1 MRLTKNQTKNY
12 KKYYVVYR
20 ILDLS
25 NKKSYI
31 GAHKIRFQNE
41 DDGYICS
48 SKLVLALFYK
58 NPKNF
63 KKTIL
68 ARFSTAREADRFEK
82 KSIKKYD
89 SFRNGYN
96 RTKDGGPYRAG
107 RNVRK
112 INGKYYVIRRKQ

>member
-12 KKYYVVYR
+12 KKYYIVYR

-82 KSIKKYD
+82 KSIKKDD

-112 INGKYYVIRRKQ
+112 INGKYYTVRRK

>member
-12 KKYYVVYR
+12 KKYYIVYR

-89 SFRNGYN
+89 SFRNGYY
-96 RTKDGGPYRAG
+96 RTKDCGPYRAG

-112 INGKYYVIRRKQ
+112 INGKYYSIRRK

>member
-12 KKYYVVYR
+12 KKYYIVYR

-63 KKTIL
+63 RKTIL

-82 KSIKKYD
+82 KSIRKYD

-96 RTKDGGPYRAG
+96 RTKDDGPYRAG

>member
-31 GAHKIRFQNE
+31 GAHKIRFQKE

-68 ARFSTAREADRFEK
+68 ARFSTARETDRFEK

-107 RNVRK
+107 INVRK
-112 INGKYYVIRRKQ
+112 INGKYYTVRRK

>member
-12 KKYYVVYR
+12 KKYYIVYR

-68 ARFSTAREADRFEK
+68 ERFSTAREADRFEK

-112 INGKYYVIRRKQ
+112 INGKYYSIRRK

>member
-1 MRLTKNQTKNY
+1 MRLMKNQTKNY
-12 KKYYVVYR
+12 KKYYIVYR

-63 KKTIL
+63 RKTIL

-82 KSIKKYD
+82 KSIRKYD

>member
-112 INGKYYVIRRKQ
+112 INGKYYTVRRKK

>member
-12 KKYYVVYR
+12 KKYYIVYR

-82 KSIKKYD
+82 KSIRKYD

-107 RNVRK
+107 KNVRK
-112 INGKYYVIRRKQ
+112 INGKYYVIRRK

>member
-12 KKYYVVYR
+12 KKYYIVYR

-41 DDGYICS
+41 NDGYICS

-96 RTKDGGPYRAG
+96 RTTDGGPYRAG

-112 INGKYYVIRRKQ
+112 INGKYYSIRRK

>member
-112 INGKYYVIRRKQ
+112 INGKYYAVRRK

>member
-12 KKYYVVYR
+12 KKYYIVYR

-41 DDGYICS
+41 DDGYICR

-112 INGKYYVIRRKQ
+112 INGKYYSIRRK

>member
-96 RTKDGGPYRAG
+96 RTKDGGPYRGG

-112 INGKYYVIRRKQ
+112 INGKYYTVRRK

>member
-112 INGKYYVIRRKQ
+112 INGKYYVIRRK

>member
-20 ILDLS
+20 ILDLL

-112 INGKYYVIRRKQ
+112 INGKYYVIRRK

>member
-107 RNVRK
+107 RNIRK
-112 INGKYYVIRRKQ
+112 INGKYYTVRRK

>member
-96 RTKDGGPYRAG
+96 RTKDGGSYRAG

-112 INGKYYVIRRKQ
+112 INGKYYTVRRK

>member
-112 INGKYYVIRRKQ
+112 INGKYYTVRRKQ

>member
-112 INGKYYVIRRKQ
+112 INGKYYTIRRK

>member
-12 KKYYVVYR
+12 KKYYIVYR

-112 INGKYYVIRRKQ
+112 INGKYYSIRSK

>member
-12 KKYYVVYR
+12 KKYYIVYR

-96 RTKDGGPYRAG
+96 RTKDVGPYRAG

-112 INGKYYVIRRKQ
+112 INGKYYSIRRK

>member
-1 MRLTKNQTKNY
+1 MRLTKKQTKNY

-112 INGKYYVIRRKQ
+112 INGKYYVVRRKQ

>member
-82 KSIKKYD
+82 KSIRKYD

>member
-89 SFRNGYN
+89 SFRSGYN

-112 INGKYYVIRRKQ
+112 INGKYYSIRRK

>member
-41 DDGYICS
+41 NDGYICS

-112 INGKYYVIRRKQ
+112 INGKYYTVRRK

>member
-12 KKYYVVYR
+12 KKYYIVYR

-31 GAHKIRFQNE
+31 GAHKIRFQNG

-112 INGKYYVIRRKQ
+112 INGKYYSIRRK

>member
-112 INGKYYVIRRKQ
+112 INGKYYKIRRK

>member
-12 KKYYVVYR
+12 KKYYIVYR

-112 INGKYYVIRRKQ
+112 INGKYYTIRRK

>member
-12 KKYYVVYR
+12 KKYYIVYR

-112 INGKYYVIRRKQ
+112 INGKYYTVRRK

>member
-112 INGKYYVIRRKQ
+112 INGKYYSLRRK

>member
-12 KKYYVVYR
+12 KKYYIVYR

-82 KSIKKYD
+82 KSIRKYD

>member
-63 KKTIL
+63 KKIIL

-112 INGKYYVIRRKQ
+112 INGKYYSIRRK

>member
-112 INGKYYVIRRKQ
+112 INGKYYTVRRK

>member
-12 KKYYVVYR
+12 KKYYIVYR

-107 RNVRK
+107 KNVRK

>member
-12 KKYYVVYR
+12 KKYYIVYR

-112 INGKYYVIRRKQ
+112 INGKYYSIRRK

>member
-31 GAHKIRFQNE
+31 GAHKIRFRNE

-112 INGKYYVIRRKQ
+112 INGKYYSIRRK

>member
-12 KKYYVVYR
+12 KKYYIVYR

-63 KKTIL
+63 RKTIL

-82 KSIKKYD
+82 KSIRKYD

>member
-12 KKYYVVYR
+12 KKYYIVYR

-112 INGKYYVIRRKQ
+112 INGKYYTVRRKQ

>member
-12 KKYYVVYR
+12 KKYYIVYR

-112 INGKYYVIRRKQ
+112 INGKYYVIRRKR